1 MCVFCMQQNQTPLH
15 IKWIW
20 FFTWFI
26 LFFSFFFDHSFHRN
40 FSRFFPPVQCVGIN
54 KKQYDE
60 RNIFKKYF
68 SYIFNHKISWL
79 CIQIHHNKLF
89 ENIFSTHS
97 YFILDIY
104 FFTLQLL
111 LALVRSFSFHHRCEL
126 PKVEPGSIQN
136 MMFDVEIFF
145 ISTEARHS
153 DAYYRVHTYTHPFTH
168 TSSEYQIKF
177 YVIIVNTS

>member
-26 LFFSFFFDHSFHRN
+26 LFFSFFFAHSFYRN

-54 KKQYDE
+54 KKQYGE
-60 RNIFKKYF
+60 KNISKKCF
-68 SYIFNHKISWL
+68 PYIFNHKISWL

-97 YFILDIY
+97 YFILDI
-104 FFTLQLL
+104 FFHSSA
-111 LALVRSFSFHHRCEL
+111 LARSFSFHHRCEL

-145 ISTEARHS
+145 HFNRSSTLWCILPRLYIH
-153 DAYYRVHTYTHPFTH
+153 THPFTH
-168 TSSEYQIKF
+168 TSFEYQIKF
-177 YVIIVNTS
+177 YVIIVNTSE